1 MKTQGIFRVL
11 HFFKTNTQFPYEPQN
26 SFSPFLHFDSQT
38 HKLQARRR
46 RRRIGVNPLL
56 LLLLLL
62 LLFVVVVVVPSAI
75 VYFFL

>member
-1 MKTQGIFRVL
+1 MKTKRSL
-11 HFFKTNTQFPYEPQN
+11 NFFYSKHTIPLYDTQN

-46 RRRIGVNPLL
+46 RRRRRRRRIGVNPLL
-56 LLLLLL
+56 L
-62 LLFVVVVVVPSAI
+62 FVVVVVPSAI

>member
-1 MKTQGIFRVL
+1 MKTKRSL
-11 HFFKTNTQFPYEPQN
+11 NFFYSKHTIPLYDTQN

-38 HKLQARRR
+38 HHKLQARRRRRR

-56 LLLLLL
+56 LL
-62 LLFVVVVVVPSAI
+62 FVVVVVPSAI